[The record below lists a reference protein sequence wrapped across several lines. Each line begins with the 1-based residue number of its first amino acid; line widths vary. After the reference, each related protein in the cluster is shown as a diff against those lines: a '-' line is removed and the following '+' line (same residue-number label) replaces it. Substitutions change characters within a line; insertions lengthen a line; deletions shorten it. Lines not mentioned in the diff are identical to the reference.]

1 MKPRLPLILFL
12 AAALGL
18 AGCSTVDKRIE
29 EKSAAFAAYPAEIQE
44 NLRKGIVE
52 IGYTPDQVYIALGK
66 ADDKRERVTAR
77 GRELTWIYHS
87 YLEEYRGTALV
98 GYRRRIAYH
107 PVAKRNYV
115 YWEPAMVDVYRG
127 RMEERIRISFQD
139 GNVAVIELAKD

>member
-52 IGYTPDQVYIALGK
+52 IGYTPDQVYIAL
-66 ADDKRERVTAR
+66 
-77 GRELTWIYHS
+77 
-87 YLEEYRGTALV
+87 EEYRGTALV

-127 RMEERIRISFQD
+127 RIDERIRISFQD
-139 GNVAVIELAKD
+139 GKVAVIEQAKD

>member
-1 MKPRLPLILFL
+1 MKPRLPLFLLL

-29 EKSAAFAAYPAEIQE
+29 EKSAAFAAYPAEIRD

-66 ADDKRERVTAR
+66 PDDKRERLTAQ

-87 YLEEYRGTALV
+87 YHEDYRGTALV
-98 GYRRRIAYH
+98 GYRRLIAYD
-107 PVAKRNYV
+107 PVRKRNYV
-115 YWEPAMVDVYRG
+115 YWEPAVVDVYRG
-127 RMEERIRISFQD
+127 RIDERIRISFQD
-139 GNVAVIELAKD
+139 DKVAVIEQAKD